1 MLRFVV
7 RPSRNVARAGLLLA
21 LLGHATACKK
31 HVEPAVPDAVP
42 NATAAQ
48 PLKKG
53 QEFPN
58 FSQPDLLTGKTIELA
73 KFRGK
78 VVLVDFWATWCG
90 PCVKEVPN
98 IKKAYEKY
106 HEDGFEVISV
116 SLDKDVDKCKSFIKD
131 RKMDW
136 HHICDGKS
144 SKAELAEKHGIS
156 AIPVAVIVDK
166 AGKILTVDARGEEFS
181 KTVAEALGLKY
192 DPEKADAGKM
202 DAKAEPEAAEKP
214 RAAKE

>member
-7 RPSRNVARAGLLLA
+7 RAPLKVAVVGLLLS
-21 LLGHATACKK
+21 LLGYATA
-31 HVEPAVPDAVP
+31 V
-42 NATAAQ
+42 AQ

-53 QEFPN
+53 QDFPS
-58 FSQPDLLTGKTIELA
+58 FSEKDLLTGQAIELA

-78 VVLVDFWATWCG
+78 VVLVDFWATWCS

-106 HEDGFEVISV
+106 HKDGFEVISV
-116 SLDKDVDKCKSFIKD
+116 SLDKDVEKCKTFIKD

-144 SKAELAEKHGIS
+144 FKAKLAEKHGIS

-192 DPEKADAGKM
+192 EPEKSD
-202 DAKAEPEAAEKP
+202 DAKPDDKAKPETAEKP
-214 RAAKE
+214 SDAKGQGGR